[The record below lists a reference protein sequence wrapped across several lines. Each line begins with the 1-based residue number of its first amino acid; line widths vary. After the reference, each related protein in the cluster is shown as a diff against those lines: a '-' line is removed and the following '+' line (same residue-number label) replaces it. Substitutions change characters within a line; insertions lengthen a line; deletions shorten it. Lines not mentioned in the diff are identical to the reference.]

1 LTKICLSYLNL
12 DCFDPTISE
21 LCLRDYARNGFY
33 SFEDYALQNWYNHVE
48 ESVVELETSK
58 SEFLNHILTL
68 LSDLFGRRWIRSI
81 NPSHAYTEK
90 GSGALKSLRSLD
102 TYDRL
107 VHTANSTLLGAGN
120 DGSTDDPLGFT
131 THIQRVRAYI
141 ESQYR
146 SLDSK
151 SSKDDFEVYYG
162 PALYK
167 CQRRN
172 CFYFHEGFKDTTA
185 RDLHHKK
192 HSRPFA
198 CAYRPCHLAD
208 IGIASARELRK
219 HTCTFHGRMDDDPME
234 YPRRQQKKLTIFDAA
249 SQGSIEEAAKILQEN
264 PAIINS
270 LTPTGQ
276 SLLHIAA
283 SKNQELFMSFLLDQ
297 GLSVNCVDRKGST
310 PLHGAAA
317 KGHTNACCL
326 LLGRGAVPNLKES
339 LLGRTQIHVALLKG
353 HEDLSE
359 VLVAAGASIHI
370 HDARG
375 WTPLRYAVV
384 SGSERAV

>member
-1 LTKICLSYLNL
+1 LTKICLSYLNF

-21 LCLRDYARNGFY
+21 HCLRDYARNGFC
-33 SFEDYALQNWYNHVE
+33 SFQNYALQNWYYHIE
-48 ESVVELETSK
+48 EIVVELEISK
-58 SEFLNHILTL
+58 SEFPNQILTL
-68 LSDLFGRRWIRSI
+68 LSDLFGRRWVKSV
-81 NPSHAYTEK
+81 NPSHAFKEK
-90 GSGALKSLRSLD
+90 GSEALKSLRSLD
-102 TYDRL
+102 IYDRL
-107 VHTANSTLLGAGN
+107 VYAANSTVLRAGN
-120 DGSTDDPLGFT
+120 DGSTDDPLGFS

-141 ESQYR
+141 EYQFR
-146 SLDSK
+146 LLNGT
-151 SSKDDFEVYYG
+151 SSKDDLEVYYG

-172 CFYFHEGFKDTTA
+172 CFYFHEGFKDA
-185 RDLHHKK
+185 AIRDLHHKK
-192 HSRPFA
+192 HLRPFA
-198 CAYRPCHLAD
+198 CPYRPCHLAD

-234 YPRRQQKKLTIFDAA
+234 YPRRRQKKLTIFDAA
-249 SQGSIEEAAKILQEN
+249 SQGNTEEAAKILQET
-264 PAIINS
+264 PASINS
-270 LTPTGQ
+270 LTPTGH

-283 SKNQELFMSFLLDQ
+283 SKNQEQFMSFLLDQ

-359 VLVAAGASIHI
+359 VLVGAGASIHI

-384 SGSERAV
+384 SGSDRAV